1 MAAFLLMLLVVG
13 LLIFAGVVI
22 SVRLHTQGTQGT
34 GRIRRI
40 RRLRSIRPNPAGTVI
55 EETVE
60 ETVEEIIDEETP
72 V

>member
-22 SVRLHTQGTQGT
+22 SVRLYTQDALGT
-34 GRIRRI
+34 GRFRRI
-40 RRLRSIRPNPAGTVI
+40 RRLRSLRPKPGGTVI
-55 EETVE
+55 E
-60 ETVEEIIDEETP
+60 ETVEEIIDEEVP